1 MADYRTPGVYIEE
14 ISTLPA
20 SVAPVAT
27 AVPAFIGY
35 TEKAIVDNVAIDPAT
50 TRTPVRITSMLEF
63 EAHFG
68 GAFQEYYSVELT
80 DPPEG
85 EVQTQIAVSSVG
97 TTPLESPYILYYQVR
112 MFYANGGGTCYV
124 VSVGTYNNG
133 DDDPATFP
141 DDADIPT
148 AATDIDSGALN
159 EGLSACEE
167 IDEITILTVPE
178 AIMLDD
184 ANRKTIYDNML
195 VQCNKLQDRFAVM
208 DVEASA
214 LSTVFNDGNSFRNDN
229 VGPDYLKYGAAYY
242 PSLKTQIEYA
252 FSDDTVSIS
261 DTTTGGNG
269 AIWDGQRLSAVIT
282 GQTLAGDDIPLKATA
297 TITIEATNMVAG
309 DTVQIGTQVFTC
321 TDAGGGPD
329 DEFELGAS
337 PNGTAQNLNSAIN
350 NLAAAEATSQ
360 RTANVITLT
369 AKADGAAGNDLEL
382 EYTPAS
388 GMGASLSGRTFEGG
402 LDRYIDTELY
412 NRIKKEIQKH
422 KVVLYPCGAMAGIY
436 ASVDRD
442 RGVWKAPA
450 NVSVAMVKEPVIQIT
465 KAEQADL
472 NVDATTGKSI
482 NAIRFFN
489 GKGNMVWGART
500 LAGNDNEWRYVPVRR
515 FYNFMEESIKKATEF
530 VIFEPNSK
538 PTWVRTKAMI
548 ENFLTQLWRDGA
560 LAGAKPE
567 HAFFVKIGLGE
578 TMTAVDILEGRMN
591 IEIGVAAVRPAE
603 FIILKFSHKLQES

>member
-1 MADYRTPGVYIEE
+1 MADYKTPGVYIEE

-27 AVPAFIGY
+27 AVPAFVGY

-50 TRTPVRITSMLEF
+50 TRTAVRITSMLEF
-63 EAHFG
+63 IEHFG
-68 GAFQEYYSVELT
+68 GPFQEYYRVTLT
-80 DPPEG
+80 DPAGG
-85 EVQTQIAVSSVG
+85 ETETQIAVTSVG
-97 TTPLESPYILYYQVR
+97 TTPVESPYILYYQVR
-112 MFYANGGGTCYV
+112 MFYANGGGTCYI
-124 VSVGTYNNG
+124 VSVGTYNNN

-141 DDADIPT
+141 VDADIPT
-148 AATDIDSGALN
+148 AATDIDGTALN
-159 EGLSACEE
+159 EGLAACEE

-178 AIMLDD
+178 AMMLDD
-184 ANRKTIYDNML
+184 GNRKTIYDNML
-195 VQCNKLQDRFAVM
+195 IQCDKLQDRFAVL
-208 DVEASA
+208 DVAASES
-214 LSTVFNDGNSFRNDN
+214 STVFNDGNFFRNN
-229 VGPDYLKYGAAYY
+229 HIGPDYLKYGAAYY
-242 PSLKTQIEYA
+242 PSLETQIEYS
-252 FSDDTVSIS
+252 FSNDTVSIIDS
-261 DTTTGGNG
+261 TTGGNG
-269 AIWDGQRLSAVIT
+269 ALWDGQRLSAIIS
-282 GQTLAGDDIPLKATA
+282 GQTLAGTDIPLNATA
-297 TITIEATNMVAG
+297 IITIEPTNMVVG
-309 DTVQIGTQVFTC
+309 DTVRIGTETLTGVG
-321 TDAGGGPD
+321 AAPGNAN
-329 DEFELGAS
+329 EFEIGAS

-350 NLAAAEATSQ
+350 NLPTTGATSQ
-360 RTANVITLT
+360 RSNNVITLT
-369 AKADGAAGNDLEL
+369 ASANGAAGNTLEI
-382 EYTPAS
+382 EYTPFS
-388 GMGASLSGRTFEGG
+388 GMGATLSGTTFSGG
-402 LDRYIDTELY
+402 VDRFVDTELY
-412 NRIKKEIQKH
+412 NRIKKEIQKN
-422 KVVLYPCGAMAGIY
+422 KVALYPCGAMAGIY

-450 NVSVAMVKEPVIQIT
+450 NVSVALVKEPVIQVT
-465 KAEQADL
+465 SAEQADL

-489 GKGNMVWGART
+489 GKGIIVWGART

-538 PTWVRTKAMI
+538 PTWVKTKAMI

-567 HAFFVKIGLGE
+567 HAFFVKVGLGE